1 MHILPLEKVEPL
13 ICFQRF
19 QIFFKLYTPNI
30 FFCGENHHCVLVG
43 LLLLTIHLQTISN
56 TIVTYAS

>member
-30 FFCGENHHCVLVG
+30 IFRGENHVLVG